1 MEVCGGGGV
10 VVGIGVGGEGGEGAY
25 HVKAVKTTKGLKYRA
40 KGSM

>member
-1 MEVCGGGGV
+1 MEVCVVVV
-10 VVGIGVGGEGGEGAY
+10 VVGIGVGGGGEEAY